1 MPDRIVCFGDVIDD
15 IVVIPRG
22 PIRDDTDTWST
33 IRFRPGGSAANTA
46 AWLAHVGSAVELV
59 ACVGEA
65 DAARHAEALAGVRTR
80 FTTHPDLPTG
90 TIVVLV
96 DGERRSMLTERG
108 ANAALDPAAVTD
120 EVLADARVLHVTGHV
135 LRNEL
140 GIGDLIPRARAAGVA
155 VCVAPGSAG
164 LIADLGPTVVA
175 ERLAGATIIIASL
188 DEGRLLTG
196 LTDPHE
202 IGNALG
208 VEVAVLTRGRDGVVV
223 VADGAV
229 HDVAAVPASNV
240 VDPTGAGDAFTA
252 GFLAEWV
259 ATGDARGAAEAG
271 AAVAAQAV
279 ARLGARP

>member
-15 IVVIPRG
+15 IVVIPNG

-33 IRFRPGGSAANTA
+33 IRHRPGGSAANTA
-46 AWLAHVGSAVELV
+46 AWLAHLGTSVDLV
-59 ACVGEA
+59 ACVGAA
-65 DAARHAEALAGVRTR
+65 DAARHTNALPGVRAHLA
-80 FTTHPDLPTG
+80 THPELPTG

-96 DGERRSMLTERG
+96 EGERRSMLTERG
-108 ANAALDPAAVTD
+108 ANAALDPAAVTED
-120 EVLADARVLHVTGHV
+120 LLADARVLHLTGHV

-140 GIGDLIPRARAAGVA
+140 GIGDLIARARAASVA

-164 LIADLGPTVVA
+164 LIADLGPAVVA
-175 ERLAGATIIIASL
+175 ERLAGASLIVASL

-196 LTDPHE
+196 LTDPHD
-202 IGNALG
+202 IATALG

-223 VADGAV
+223 VADGEA
-229 HDVAAVPASNV
+229 HDVAAVPAVEV

-259 ATGDARGAAEAG
+259 VTGDARAAAEAG
-271 AAVAAQAV
+271 AVVAAQAV
-279 ARLGARP
+279 ARVGARP